1 MRYLK
6 DLNATRKT
14 KISLETY
21 LKVFERCVMDTLY
34 RDEIHATSTKKS
46 PLNISSMLGYDISRA
61 VLVGRKA
68 TVIVLRKSRP
78 TTSPPPHSALTKSH
92 FSSDLMSR
100 NQDERRSGEVQNHC
114 SLHPRG
120 VPSPPA
126 LR

>member
-78 TTSPPPHSALTKSH
+78 TTSPPPHSALTKSY

-100 NQDERRSGEVQNHC
+100 NQDERRSGEVQNYC
-114 SLHPRG
+114 SLHSRG

>member
-46 PLNISSMLGYDISRA
+46 PLNISSMLGYDISRV

-68 TVIVLRKSRP
+68 TVIVLQKSRP
-78 TTSPPPHSALTKSH
+78 KTSPALTKS
-92 FSSDLMSR
+92 SLSTDLMCR
-100 NQDERRSGEVQNHC
+100 NQDERRSGEVQNYC
-114 SLHPRG
+114 SLHSRG